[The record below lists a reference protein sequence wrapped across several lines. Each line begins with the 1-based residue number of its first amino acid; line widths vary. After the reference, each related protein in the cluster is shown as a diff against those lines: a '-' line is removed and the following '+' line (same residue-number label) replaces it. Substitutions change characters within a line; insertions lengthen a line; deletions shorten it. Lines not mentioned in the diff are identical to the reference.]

1 MSAFAQISGRLG
13 QAPELRHTH
22 GGTAVVNL
30 SVANNRTVKSGEGR
44 KSVADW
50 FKVTVYGRDAETIA
64 THAKKGSAL
73 TFNGRLQTESYE
85 TREGQRRT
93 DTILV
98 ADAFEFLPPGRKANP
113 TLMTKISTSEVAVL
127 LHLQGACGPHAQA
140 PFFSPV
146 RRA

>member
-98 ADAFEFLPPGRKANP
+98 ADAFEFLPARRREGEGGAKAEAEVSP
-113 TLMTKISTSEVAVL
+113 AAGAESE
-127 LHLQGACGPHAQA
+127 PD
-140 PFFSPV
+140 FDDEDFDF
-146 RRA
+146 